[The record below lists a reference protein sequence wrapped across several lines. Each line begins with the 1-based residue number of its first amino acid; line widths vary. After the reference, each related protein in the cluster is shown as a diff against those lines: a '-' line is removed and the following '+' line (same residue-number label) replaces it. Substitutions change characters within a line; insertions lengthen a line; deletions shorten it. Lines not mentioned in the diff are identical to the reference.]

1 MTSGDLDLWD
11 TVIRKN
17 MCTPGYVL
25 DVCAKNE
32 DDRAYGLGGVSD
44 WTDTQ
49 TDRGPY
55 AINNIDIYWSYNLAN
70 LYQ

>member
-1 MTSGDLDLWD
+1 
-11 TVIRKN
+11 

-55 AINNIDIYWSYNLAN
+55 AINNID
-70 LYQ
+70 